1 MLSTISIGLAAAVLA
16 PKSMEI
22 TIYNQNFAL
31 VKEIRVLDLRQGRQ
45 EVQVED
51 VAAQIDPTSVSFKS
65 MTSGMPVSVLEQNYQ
80 YDLLTTDSILQ
91 KSVGKRVR
99 LKQTLQN
106 GQSITTEGV
115 MLAAPGGTQTQG
127 GGSTQYFYS
136 GMVIKTDDGRIIL
149 SPEGTIE
156 VMEIP
161 EGLISRPTLMWD
173 LMTEKAGKRDIEL
186 AYLTNSINWSADY
199 VLTLNSEDTTADL
212 NGWVTINNRSGATFN
227 NATLKL
233 IAGDVR
239 RLSQP
244 APMAGFGGGRE
255 MMDAAKSAAGFAEQS
270 LFEYHLY
277 TLGRP
282 ATVRNNETKQI
293 GLLNGADIP
302 VNKELI
308 LEGQQSVWRGYGNS
322 YRPGEGY
329 ATDSKLKV
337 NVVVELHN
345 TDKNGLGMPMPKG
358 KVRVYKRDSS
368 GQVQMLGE
376 DEIDHTPREEK
387 IRLYI
392 GDSFDVVC
400 ERKRLSFKRVSSN
413 VVQETFE
420 IKVRNRKKTNEN
432 VRVVEHAWADWTI
445 LSESMKSKKT
455 DSNTFEY
462 VVSLKPD
469 EERVI
474 TYTVQTTWL

>member
-1 MLSTISIGLAAAVLA
+1 MLGSISLCLATAMFA
-16 PKSMEI
+16 PKSIEI

-31 VKEIRVLDLRQGRQ
+31 VKELRVLDLKQGRQ
-45 EVQVED
+45 EIQVED

-65 MTSGMPVSVLEQNYQ
+65 LSAGLPVSILEQNYQ
-80 YDLLTTDSILQ
+80 YDLLTTDSILR
-91 KSVGKRVR
+91 KSIGKRVR
-99 LKQTLQN
+99 LRQALQN
-106 GQSITTEGV
+106 GQVLTTEGV

-127 GGSTQYFYS
+127 GGGSQFFYS
-136 GMVIKTDDGRIIL
+136 GMIIKTDDGRIIL
-149 SPEGTIE
+149 NPEGTIE

-161 EGLISRPTLMWD
+161 DGLISKPTLMWD
-173 LMTEKAGKRDIEL
+173 LIADKGGRRDIEL

-199 VLTLNSEDTTADL
+199 VLTLNAEDTAADL
-212 NGWVTINNRSGATFN
+212 NGWVTINNRCGATFT

-239 RLSQP
+239 RLIQQP
-244 APMAGFGGGRE
+244 QGGGFGGGRE
-255 MMDAAKSAAGFAEQS
+255 MMDAAKSAGGFAEQS

-293 GLLNGADIP
+293 GLLSGADIP

-308 LEGQQSVWRGYGNS
+308 LEGQQSVWRGYGSS
-322 YRPGEGY
+322 YRPGEGF
-329 ATDSKLKV
+329 ASDSKLKV

-358 KVRVYKRDSS
+358 KVRVYKRDAS

-376 DEIDHTPREEK
+376 DHIDHTPREEK

-392 GDSFDVVC
+392 GDSFDVVG
-400 ERKRLSFKRVSSN
+400 ERKRLTFKRISSN

-420 IKVRNRKKTNEN
+420 IKVRNRKKTNET
-432 VRVVEHAWADWTI
+432 VRIIEHAWSDWSI

-462 VVSLKPD
+462 LVSLKPD

-474 TYTVQTTWL
+474 TYTIQTTWN